1 MIRFSTVCIDNI
13 TKGEMILAD
22 CSFNN
27 ACMFLSRENRDNRF
41 GRYKGTESD
50 SLNVKRILF
59 ENATF
64 LHDEERGCLIRK
76 E

>member
-22 CSFNN
+22 CSFNE
-27 ACMFLSRENRDNRF
+27 ACMFLKRENEDNRF
-41 GRYKGTESD
+41 GKYKGTEHVT
-50 SLNVKRILF
+50 LNVCKLVF
-59 ENATF
+59 EKATF